1 MNLHIV
7 PSGKDDAILYYAVS
21 IRKGKKPTSKNV
33 RRIGR
38 LSELKKEYTD
48 PIAHFRAEAKR
59 LEARRKV
66 LDEFQFGNT
75 RQNKLDKRLS
85 MIN

>member
-21 IRKGKKPTSKNV
+21 IRKGKKTTSKNV
-33 RRIGR
+33 SRIGR

-48 PIAHFRAEAKR
+48 PIAHLRAEA
-59 LEARRKV
+59 
-66 LDEFQFGNT
+66 
-75 RQNKLDKRLS
+75 
-85 MIN
+85 

>member
-21 IRKGKKPTSKNV
+21 IRKGKKTTSKNV

-38 LSELKKEYTD
+38 LSELKKG
-48 PIAHFRAEAKR
+48 
-59 LEARRKV
+59 V
-66 LDEFQFGNT
+66 LGPDSPFQG
-75 RQNKLDKRLS
+75 RGEKAYR
-85 MIN
+85 

>member
-21 IRKGKKPTSKNV
+21 IRKGKKTTSKNV

-59 LEARRKV
+59 LTDEGRSESSHLRK
-66 LDEFQFGNT
+66 N
-75 RQNKLDKRLS
+75 N
-85 MIN
+85 